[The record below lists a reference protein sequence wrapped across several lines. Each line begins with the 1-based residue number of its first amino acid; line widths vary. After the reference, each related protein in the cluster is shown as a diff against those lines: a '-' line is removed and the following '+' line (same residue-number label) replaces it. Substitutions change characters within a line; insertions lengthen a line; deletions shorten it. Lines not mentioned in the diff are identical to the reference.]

1 MMPNSAS
8 SGASSQRPKYQ
19 RSVSYRNDGNRRM
32 RRMKSI
38 ESSTLRGSVTNDIE
52 EKHLVDKLITA
63 INNNDISQTNDLIGT
78 SNLQSLGRLRF
89 KIDVTVRRSEHP
101 YLETGVYIPSKI
113 QSKPL
118 EVTLLQLAILLGKDE
133 IIQMVLGKEYSLT
146 KFYEMV
152 IKSETKLDF
161 DEDITKYNEI
171 DQMLHESTAFHL
183 AAKFHTSSLK
193 RFIYKAKDHGC
204 AIVDFIKAV
213 KSPLGYSALHYA
225 ACNPDTESIRY
236 IACTLLTHEICII

>member
-8 SGASSQRPKYQ
+8 SGASSQRPNYQ
-19 RSVSYRNDGNRRM
+19 RSVSYRNDGSRRM
-32 RRMKSI
+32 KKMKSI
-38 ESSTLRGSVTNDIE
+38 ESSTLRSSVTNDIE

-63 INNNDISQTNDLIGT
+63 INKNDISQTNDLIET
-78 SNLQSLGRLRF
+78 NNLLSLVKLRF
-89 KIDVTVRRSEHP
+89 EIDVTVKRSEQP
-101 YLETGVYIPSKI
+101 YLETGVYIPSEI

-133 IIQMVLGKEYSLT
+133 IVQMILGKEDSLT
-146 KFYEMV
+146 MFYEMV
-152 IKSETKLDF
+152 IKSESRLHF
-161 DEDITKYNEI
+161 DEAVTKYNEI

-183 AAKFHTSSLK
+183 AAKFHTNSLK

-204 AIVDFIKAV
+204 AIKDLIKEV

-236 IACTLLTHEICII
+236 VPIFLAPY

>member
-8 SGASSQRPKYQ
+8 SGASSQRPNYQ
-19 RSVSYRNDGNRRM
+19 RSVSYRNDGSRRM
-32 RRMKSI
+32 KRMKSI
-38 ESSTLRGSVTNDIE
+38 ESSTLRSSVTNDIE

-78 SNLQSLGRLRF
+78 NNLLSLVKLRF
-89 KIDVTVRRSEHP
+89 KINVTVRRSDQP
-101 YLETGVYIPSKI
+101 YLETGVYKPSEI

-133 IIQMVLGKEYSLT
+133 IVQMILGKEDSLT
-146 KFYEMV
+146 MFYEMV
-152 IKSETKLDF
+152 IKSESRLHF
-161 DEDITKYNEI
+161 DEAVTKYNEI

-183 AAKFHTSSLK
+183 AAKFHTNSLK
-193 RFIYKAKDHGC
+193 RLIYKAKDHGC
-204 AIVDFIKAV
+204 AIKDLIKEV

-236 IACTLLTHEICII
+236 VPILLAPY

>member
-8 SGASSQRPKYQ
+8 SGASSQRPNYQ
-19 RSVSYRNDGNRRM
+19 RSVSYRNDGSRRM
-32 RRMKSI
+32 KKMKSI
-38 ESSTLRGSVTNDIE
+38 ESSTLRSSVTNDIE

-63 INNNDISQTNDLIGT
+63 INKNDISQTNDLIET
-78 SNLQSLGRLRF
+78 NNLLSLIKLRF
-89 KIDVTVRRSEHP
+89 EIDVTVKRSEQP
-101 YLETGVYIPSKI
+101 YLETGVYIPSEI

-133 IIQMVLGKEYSLT
+133 IVQMILGKEDSLT
-146 KFYEMV
+146 MFYEMV
-152 IKSETKLDF
+152 IKSESRLHF
-161 DEDITKYNEI
+161 DEAVTKYNEI

-183 AAKFHTSSLK
+183 AAKFHTNSLK

-204 AIVDFIKAV
+204 AIKDLIKEV

-236 IACTLLTHEICII
+236 VPIFLAPY

>member
-1 MMPNSAS
+1 MMPNSAL
-8 SGASSQRPKYQ
+8 SGAASQRPSYQ
-19 RSVSYRNDGNRRM
+19 RSVSYRNNGS
-32 RRMKSI
+32 RRMKRMKLI
-38 ESSTLRGSVTNDIE
+38 ESSTLRSSVTNDIE

-63 INNNDISQTNDLIGT
+63 INKNDISQTNDLIGT
-78 SNLQSLGRLRF
+78 NNLLSLVKLRF
-89 KIDVTVRRSEHP
+89 EIDVTVKRSEQP
-101 YLETGVYIPSKI
+101 YLETGVYIPSEI

-133 IIQMVLGKEYSLT
+133 IVQMILGKEDSLT
-146 KFYEMV
+146 MFYEMV
-152 IKSETKLDF
+152 IKSESRLHF
-161 DEDITKYNEI
+161 DEAVTKYNEI

-183 AAKFHTSSLK
+183 AAKFHTNSLK

-204 AIVDFIKAV
+204 AIKDLIKEV

-236 IACTLLTHEICII
+236 VPIFLAPY

>member
-1 MMPNSAS
+1 
-8 SGASSQRPKYQ
+8 
-19 RSVSYRNDGNRRM
+19 
-32 RRMKSI
+32 MKSI
-38 ESSTLRGSVTNDIE
+38 ESSTLRSSVTNDIE

-78 SNLQSLGRLRF
+78 INLLSLVKLRF
-89 KIDVTVRRSEHP
+89 KINVTVRRSEQP
-101 YLETGVYIPSKI
+101 YLETGVYIPSEI

-133 IIQMVLGKEYSLT
+133 IIQMILGKEESST
-146 KFYEMV
+146 MFYEMV
-152 IKSETKLDF
+152 IKSETRLHFDV
-161 DEDITKYNEI
+161 DEDVTKYNEI

-204 AIVDFIKAV
+204 AIEDFIKAV

-236 IACTLLTHEICII
+236 IARTSLIHEICII

>member
-8 SGASSQRPKYQ
+8 SGASSQRPNYQ
-19 RSVSYRNDGNRRM
+19 RSVSYRNDGRRRM
-32 RRMKSI
+32 KRMKSI
-38 ESSTLRGSVTNDIE
+38 ESSTLRSGVTNDIE

-63 INNNDISQTNDLIGT
+63 INKNDISQTNDLIGT
-78 SNLQSLGRLRF
+78 NNLLSLVKLRF
-89 KIDVTVRRSEHP
+89 EIDVTVKRSEQP
-101 YLETGVYIPSKI
+101 YLETGVYIPSEI

-133 IIQMVLGKEYSLT
+133 IVQMILGKEDSLT
-146 KFYEMV
+146 MFYEMV
-152 IKSETKLDF
+152 IKSESRLHF
-161 DEDITKYNEI
+161 DEAVTKYNEI

-183 AAKFHTSSLK
+183 AAKFHTNSLK

-204 AIVDFIKAV
+204 AIKDLIKEV

-236 IACTLLTHEICII
+236 VPIFLAPY